1 MRVAV
6 LCHLNF
12 SAPMLQ
18 KLISQNLHD
27 DVIHT
32 FHAGAK
38 VFNDMLKHYVMMTL
52 HHFIHLALV
61 SGSMV
66 WDA

>member
-1 MRVAV
+1 
-6 LCHLNF
+6 
-12 SAPMLQ
+12 MLQ

-38 VFNDMLKHYVMMTL
+38 VFTDMLKHYIMVMIMTL
-52 HHFIHLALV
+52 HHFIHLARV
-61 SGSMV
+61 SGSIM
-66 WDA
+66 